1 MPPSPIVSVV
11 IPSYQQRDFIV
22 AAVESVLAQEEVD
35 YELIIADH
43 SSDDGT
49 WEKLNAYADH
59 PRVRLSRT
67 ASGGG
72 APRNWNEVTRLARG
86 TFIKL
91 LPGDDTILPGT
102 LARQAAILQSDPKR
116 VLTAGKRDVIDARGE
131 TIFRARG
138 LGGLTAPTAGGD
150 AIRAT
155 VRSGTNLFGE
165 PGAVLL
171 RRDVLVDA
179 GLWDA
184 EFPYAI
190 DEASYIRVL
199 ENGDFAPDVETAS
212 TFRLSGGQWS
222 VALVRRQAEQMA
234 SLHAAVHARRP
245 DLVSSTDVRIGN
257 RRARLLAH
265 QRRIVYRVL
274 KGRMA

>member
-1 MPPSPIVSVV
+1 M
-11 IPSYQQRDFIV
+11 
-22 AAVESVLAQEEVD
+22 
-35 YELIIADH
+35 
-43 SSDDGT
+43 
-49 WEKLNAYADH
+49 
-59 PRVRLSRT
+59 
-67 ASGGG
+67 
-72 APRNWNEVTRLARG
+72 
-86 TFIKL
+86 
-91 LPGDDTILPGT
+91 
-102 LARQAAILQSDPKR
+102 
-116 VLTAGKRDVIDARGE
+116 
-131 TIFRARG
+131 
-138 LGGLTAPTAGGD
+138 
-150 AIRAT
+150 
-155 VRSGTNLFGE
+155 
-165 PGAVLL
+165 LL